1 MMNPYVWYLVTLPVD
16 EPEACTKVRD
26 FVLTLTKAQQATI
39 EYVALRTDD
48 GELTE
53 LAKKLNVDSA
63 PTLVVTHESVSC
75 ELDADG
81 DEDCDYVEKPVERF
95 VGAKAI
101 TEHLEVT
108 IESYTYANPPD

>member
-1 MMNPYVWYLVTLPVD
+1 MMNPYVLYLFTLPID
-16 EPEACTKVRD
+16 EPEASAKVRD

-39 EYVALRTDD
+39 EYVPLRTDD
-48 GELTE
+48 GKLTQ
-53 LAKKLNVDSA
+53 LAEKLNVDSA

-81 DEDCDYVEKPVERF
+81 DEDCDYIEKPVERF

-108 IESYTYANPPD
+108 IESYTYANPPE

>member
-1 MMNPYVWYLVTLPVD
+1 MMNPYVLYLFTLPVD
-16 EPEACTKVRD
+16 EPETSTQVRD

-39 EYVALRTDD
+39 EYVPLRTDD
-48 GELTE
+48 GKLTA
-53 LAKKLNVDSA
+53 LAEKLNVDSA

-95 VGAKAI
+95 VGTQAI

>member
-1 MMNPYVWYLVTLPVD
+1 M
-16 EPEACTKVRD
+16 
-26 FVLTLTKAQQATI
+26 
-39 EYVALRTDD
+39 
-48 GELTE
+48 
-53 LAKKLNVDSA
+53 NVDSA

-95 VGAKAI
+95 VGAQAI

-108 IESYTYANPPD
+108 IESYTYANPPE

>member
-1 MMNPYVWYLVTLPVD
+1 MMNPYVLYLFTLPVD
-16 EPEACTKVRD
+16 EPESCTEVRD

-48 GELTE
+48 GELTQ
-53 LAKKLNVDSA
+53 LAKKLAVDSV

-81 DEDCDYVEKPVERF
+81 DEDCDYIEKPVERF
-95 VGAKAI
+95 IGTKAI

-108 IESYTYANPPD
+108 IQSYTYANPPE

>member
-1 MMNPYVWYLVTLPVD
+1 MMNPSVLYLFTLPID
-16 EPEACTKVRD
+16 EPEASAKVRD

-39 EYVALRTDD
+39 EYVPLRTDD
-48 GELTE
+48 GKLTQ
-53 LAKKLNVDSA
+53 LAEKLNVDRA

-75 ELDADG
+75 QLDADG
-81 DEDCDYVEKPVERF
+81 DEDCDYIEKPVERF

-108 IESYTYANPPD
+108 IESYTYANPPE

>member
-1 MMNPYVWYLVTLPVD
+1 MMNPYVLYLFTLPVD
-16 EPEACTKVRD
+16 ESCAEVRN

-48 GELTE
+48 GELTQ
-53 LAKKLNVDSA
+53 LAKKLDVDSV

-81 DEDCDYVEKPVERF
+81 DEDCDYIEKPVERF
-95 VGAKAI
+95 IGSKAI
-101 TEHLEVT
+101 TDHLEVT
-108 IESYTYANPPD
+108 IQSYTYANPPE

>member
-1 MMNPYVWYLVTLPVD
+1 MMNPYVLYLFTLPID
-16 EPEACTKVRD
+16 EPEASGKVRD

-39 EYVALRTDD
+39 EYVPLRTDD
-48 GELTE
+48 GKLTQ
-53 LAKKLNVDSA
+53 LAEKLNVDSA

-81 DEDCDYVEKPVERF
+81 DEDCDYIEKPVERF

-108 IESYTYANPPD
+108 IESYTYANPPE